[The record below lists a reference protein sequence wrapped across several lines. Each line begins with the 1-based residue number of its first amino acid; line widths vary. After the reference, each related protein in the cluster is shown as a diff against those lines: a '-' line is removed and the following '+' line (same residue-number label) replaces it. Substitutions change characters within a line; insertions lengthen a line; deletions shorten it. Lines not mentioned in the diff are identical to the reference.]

1 MARCS
6 AWLEE
11 ALGSNPPRVSTT
23 QRPTAG
29 QRDAGLSL
37 APQYTSSAERD
48 CVACVGTVRPCVCAQ
63 NGGRDGEGKL
73 HRHFVERVGGR
84 DNWHARA
91 QTRMWWAINATGR
104 PMPMLFM
111 GDEFLQT
118 GFWHCGDNKHEWMQV
133 REFVCDASSATR
145 RGCSYGWNLKRMR
158 RRHGECIRKI
168 KQSQG
173 MGNLCPN
180 RQEYISTRS
189 VRSVR
194 SLAPFTET
202 LWCELM
208 WI

>member
-1 MARCS
+1 MGKSEIRNGRLSGVPKPTGGFARLS
-6 AWLEE
+6 IGKVEVEE
-11 ALGSNPPRVSTT
+11 
-23 QRPTAG
+23 
-29 QRDAGLSL
+29 
-37 APQYTSSAERD
+37 
-48 CVACVGTVRPCVCAQ
+48 
-63 NGGRDGEGKL
+63 
-73 HRHFVERVGGR
+73 
-84 DNWHARA
+84 
-91 QTRMWWAINATGR
+91 
-104 PMPMLFM
+104 PMLFM